1 MIAYT
6 DVSVELEVL
15 EKRVYPELARLCQE
29 AGCRLEVIDFSRHVS
44 SQFAGGGA
52 FLSTC
57 HSWLRSCVQ
66 RRLHCIFTVFLTD
79 KYGIYWCPQK
89 IDVEHFKSLLRK
101 VPEYDREFLVSLYR
115 YDSHHQPACYF
126 LQLDSMGA
134 DDGKTAGNHGNNKDM
149 TSEWAKHLIRLR
161 NILLQ
166 AAGHE
171 FQKLYFSTCKYKK
184 IISSSE
190 LSIFHHVRLRHIIA

>member
-1 MIAYT
+1 
-6 DVSVELEVL
+6 
-15 EKRVYPELARLCQE
+15 
-29 AGCRLEVIDFSRHVS
+29 
-44 SQFAGGGA
+44 
-52 FLSTC
+52 
-57 HSWLRSCVQ
+57 
-66 RRLHCIFTVFLTD
+66 
-79 KYGIYWCPQK
+79 
-89 IDVEHFKSLLRK
+89 

-134 DDGKTAGNHGNNKDM
+134 DDGGKTAGSHGSNKDM

-171 FQKLYFSTCKYKK
+171 FQKLYFSTCTYKK
-184 IISSSE
+184 PVISCSKFIKA
-190 LSIFHHVRLRHIIA
+190 LSNQIYHPVGHI